1 MQMHLKPPIQPVP
14 GGGRTLLL
22 LFVVPVNND

>member
-1 MQMHLKPPIQPVP
+1 MQMHLEPPIQHVP
-14 GGGRTLLL
+14 GGGRMLLS